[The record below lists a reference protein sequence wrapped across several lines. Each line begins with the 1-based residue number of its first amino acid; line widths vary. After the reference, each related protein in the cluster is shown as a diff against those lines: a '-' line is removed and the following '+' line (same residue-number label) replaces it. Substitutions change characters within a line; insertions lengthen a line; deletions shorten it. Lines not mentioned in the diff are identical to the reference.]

1 MTYDILRRIV
11 MTELETIARAKMY
24 IDKLAN
30 GINPL
35 DDTAVAQTDIVNN
48 VRISRC
54 LFFVSD
60 TLRKVLENGG
70 VGTASRAK
78 KNKFRITAEEL
89 EKFAFSDKPIPVSEI
104 TKRINDIADT
114 ENSTKLSH
122 HTITSWLSEIG
133 MLNEMINKEGK
144 KSKRPTADGSDLG
157 IFIEERTGQ
166 NGTYHV
172 VVYNKSAQKFIVD
185 NIPSVIENQ
194 NDKTMRG
201 NQGLPWTDE
210 QEQQLVEMF
219 RQNAS
224 INEIASAL
232 NRSDGGI
239 RARLKKLGYEI

>member
-1 MTYDILRRIV
+1 

-35 DDTAVAQTDIVNN
+35 DDTAVAENDIVNN

-60 TLRKVLENGG
+60 TLRRVLENGG
-70 VGTASRAK
+70 VGVTSRVK
-78 KNKFRITAEEL
+78 KNKFKITAEEL
-89 EKFAFSDKPIPVSEI
+89 EKFAFSDRPITISEI

-122 HTITSWLSEIG
+122 NTITSWLSEIG
-133 MLNEMINKEGK
+133 MLKEMINTAGK
-144 KSKRPTADGSDLG
+144 KSKRPTAEGAELG
-157 IFIEERTGQ
+157 IFVKEVTSQ
-166 NGTYHV
+166 NGTFNV
-172 VVYNKSAQKFIVD
+172 VFYNKSAQKFIVD
-185 NIPSVIENQ
+185 NIPSVIENHS
-194 NDKTMRG
+194 DKTIEE

-210 QEQQLVEMF
+210 QQQQLVEMF

-232 NRSDGGI
+232 NRSCGSI
-239 RARLKKLGYEI
+239 RARLKKLGYDI

>member
-1 MTYDILRRIV
+1 

-35 DDTAVAQTDIVNN
+35 DDTAVAENDVVNN

-60 TLRKVLENGG
+60 TLRRVIENGG
-70 VGTASRAK
+70 VVAASRVR
-78 KNKFRITAEEL
+78 KNKFKITAEEL
-89 EKFAFSDKPIPVSEI
+89 ENFEFSDRPIPISEI
-104 TKRINDIADT
+104 TRRINDVADT

-122 HTITSWLSEIG
+122 TTITSWLTEIG
-133 MLNEMINKEGK
+133 MLNETINTAGK
-144 KSKRPTADGSDLG
+144 KSKRPTAEGAELG
-157 IFIEERTGQ
+157 IFVEERMGQ
-166 NGTYHV
+166 NGIYHV

-185 NIPSVIENQ
+185 NIPSVVENRSNKTIEE
-194 NDKTMRG
+194 

-219 RQNAS
+219 KQNAS

-239 RARLKKLGYEI
+239 RARLKKLGYDI

>member
-1 MTYDILRRIV
+1 

-35 DDTAVAQTDIVNN
+35 DDTAVAENDIVNN

-60 TLRKVLENGG
+60 TLRRVLENGG
-70 VGTASRAK
+70 VGVTSRVK
-78 KNKFRITAEEL
+78 KNKFKITAEEL
-89 EKFAFSDKPIPVSEI
+89 EKFEFSDRPIPVSEI

-122 HTITSWLSEIG
+122 TTITSWPSEIG
-133 MLNEMINKEGK
+133 ILNEMINATGK
-144 KSKRPTADGSDLG
+144 KRKRPTAEGAELG
-157 IFIEERTGQ
+157 IFVKERIGQ
-166 NGTYHV
+166 HGIYHV
-172 VVYNKSAQKFIVD
+172 VLYNKSAQKFIVD
-185 NIPSVIENQ
+185 NIPSVIENHS
-194 NDKTMRG
+194 DKTIEE

-210 QEQQLVEMF
+210 QQQQLVEMF

-232 NRSDGGI
+232 NRSCGSI
-239 RARLKKLGYEI
+239 RARLKKLGYDI

>member
-1 MTYDILRRIV
+1 

-35 DDTAVAQTDIVNN
+35 DDTAVAENDVVNN

-60 TLRKVLENGG
+60 TLRRVIENGG
-70 VGTASRAK
+70 VVAASRAR
-78 KNKFRITAEEL
+78 KNKFKITAEEL
-89 EKFAFSDKPIPVSEI
+89 ENFEFSDRPIPISEI
-104 TKRINDIADT
+104 TRRINDVADT

-122 HTITSWLSEIG
+122 TTITSWLTEIG
-133 MLNEMINKEGK
+133 ILNETINTAGK
-144 KSKRPTADGSDLG
+144 KRKRPTDEGAELG
-157 IFIEERTGQ
+157 IFVEERMGQ
-166 NGTYHV
+166 NGIYHV

-185 NIPSVIENQ
+185 NIPSIVENHS
-194 NDKTMRG
+194 NKTIKE

-219 RQNAS
+219 KQNAS

-239 RARLKKLGYEI
+239 RARLKKLGYDI

>member
-1 MTYDILRRIV
+1 

-35 DDTAVAQTDIVNN
+35 DDTAVAENDIVNN

-60 TLRKVLENGG
+60 TLRRVLENGG
-70 VGTASRAK
+70 VGVASRVK
-78 KNKFRITAEEL
+78 KNKFKITAEEL
-89 EKFAFSDKPIPVSEI
+89 EKFAFSDRPITISEI

-114 ENSTKLSH
+114 ENSKKLSH
-122 HTITSWLSEIG
+122 NTITSWLSEIG
-133 MLNEMINKEGK
+133 MLKEMINTAGK
-144 KSKRPTADGSDLG
+144 KSKRPTAEGAELG
-157 IFIEERTGQ
+157 IFVKEVTSQ
-166 NGTYHV
+166 NGTFNV
-172 VVYNKSAQKFIVD
+172 VFYNKSAQKFIVD
-185 NIPSVIENQ
+185 NIPSVIENHS
-194 NDKTMRG
+194 DKTIEE

-219 RQNAS
+219 KQNAS

-232 NRSDGGI
+232 NRSCGSI
-239 RARLKKLGYEI
+239 RARLKKLGYDI